1 MAFQKGKSGNPKGKP
16 RGAKN
21 LIIGDVK
28 AAFLHTFAEMQEKP
42 GVRLIDWATANP
54 TEFYKLSGK
63 LIPAAVQH
71 EGNVALTVVTGVP
84 GADMDMG
91 EE

>member
-42 GVRLIDWATANP
+42 GVRLI
-54 TEFYKLSGK
+54 
-63 LIPAAVQH
+63 V
-71 EGNVALTVVTGVP
+71 
-84 GADMDMG
+84 
-91 EE
+91 